1 MFNFGKIK
9 WLDELPS
16 QSVLDGLEPL
26 PLLFGSKNE
35 LAPKI
40 IETFPTLPTY
50 VPYVSEYEQE
60 LLNEYGLY

>member
-1 MFNFGKIK
+1 MFNYGKIK

-16 QSVLDGLEPL
+16 QAVLDGLEPL
-26 PLLFGSKNE
+26 PLLYGSKNE

-50 VPYVSEYEQE
+50 VPYVSEYEIE
-60 LLNEYGLY
+60 FLSNF